1 MRKDKVQDAI
11 QKEVSNIIRNDLKDP
26 RLGFATI
33 TAVDVSEDLRN
44 AKIYFSVLGKEEDFK
59 KTADAFRSAQGY
71 IRKLLAARIQL
82 RFVPEIMFKADKSSV
97 YSVRIEEVLNQIRK
111 LDAEREKPSTDG
123 KSEEA

>member
-59 KTADAFRSAQGY
+59 KTADAFKSAQGY

-111 LDAEREKPSTDG
+111 LDAEREKPAADG
-123 KSEEA
+123 KGEGA